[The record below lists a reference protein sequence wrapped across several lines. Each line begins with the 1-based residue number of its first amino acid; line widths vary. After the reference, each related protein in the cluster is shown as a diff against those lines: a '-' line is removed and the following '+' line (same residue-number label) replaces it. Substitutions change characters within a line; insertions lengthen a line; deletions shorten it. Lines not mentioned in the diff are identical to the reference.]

1 MALSRPLD
9 GYPTSWGASRASV
22 LGITGPTLYTPIT
35 PGTPPAVA
43 TGGQTI
49 QALEFGMKYFDFV
62 VAGLSDSGAY
72 RVECIPG
79 APSGNGPKGACLT
92 YTLRWVVVA
101 TGAEAGA
108 IDLDA
113 EIVRVLAT
121 GPK

>member
-1 MALSRPLD
+1 MSRPLD
-9 GYPTSWGASRASV
+9 GFPTSWGSNRASV
-22 LGITGPTLYTPIT
+22 NGITGPASYTQIT
-35 PGTPPAVA
+35 PGSPPAVA

-49 QALEFGMKYFDFV
+49 YPSADFGLKYFDYV

-79 APSGNGPKGACLT
+79 ARSGLGPKGAAST

-101 TGAEAGA
+101 TGAEAA
-108 IDLDA
+108 AELDLSD
-113 EIVRVLAT
+113 EIVRVLAV

>member
-1 MALSRPLD
+1 MRPLD
-9 GYPTSWGASRASV
+9 GYPTSWGSSRASV
-22 LGITGPTLYTPIT
+22 MGVQGPSSYTQIT

-49 QALEFGMKYFDFV
+49 RASDFGLKYFDYV

-79 APSGNGPKGACLT
+79 DRSNDGPKGACLT

-101 TGAEAGA
+101 TGAEAA
-108 IDLDA
+108 AELDLDA
-113 EIVRVLAT
+113 EYVRLLVV